1 MKVQYRIGG
10 MTRGFRVASIGKAIG
25 HMPRVRD
32 VHVNV
37 IHEEV
42 LTPRAVLLPAAPR
55 ALIWLAGLSGRLPF
69 WAGIVLIGLGLWSV
83 WFGLFVTL
91 RP

>member
-1 MKVQYRIGG
+1 
-10 MTRGFRVASIGKAIG
+10 
-25 HMPRVRD
+25 
-32 VHVNV
+32 
-37 IHEEV
+37 V
-42 LTPRAVLLPAAPR
+42 LTPLAVLLPAAPR
-55 ALIWLAGLSGRLPF
+55 ALIWLAGLNGRLPF